1 MTATSDAPQLDSPQ
15 LDSPHEQVAAEE
27 RRRRNPLTRRLP
39 WWGEALIAFCFYW
52 LYDAVQALT
61 QSDVDEARVH
71 GLDIYHAE
79 RALHIWAEPDMNVFA
94 THHHLLATVAG
105 YEYGLAHVFVT
116 ALVLAYLWWRHPR
129 IQVPLRNAIVGMSLV
144 ALLVYWL
151 YPVAPPRLT
160 VSGLTDTL
168 VVNNILGARHVHE
181 GLVNL
186 YAAMPSLHV
195 AWAVWC
201 AAAIV
206 LALRSRWRHV
216 AWLYPVWTT
225 FVVASTANHYFLDA
239 VAGLALTVVPLW
251 LVISRSSRSADSPVN
266 STSSRPIPSQPR

>member
-1 MTATSDAPQLDSPQ
+1 
-15 LDSPHEQVAAEE
+15 
-27 RRRRNPLTRRLP
+27 
-39 WWGEALIAFCFYW
+39 
-52 LYDAVQALT
+52 
-61 QSDVDEARVH
+61 
-71 GLDIYHAE
+71 
-79 RALHIWAEPDMNVFA
+79 
-94 THHHLLATVAG
+94 
-105 YEYGLAHVFVT
+105 
-116 ALVLAYLWWRHPR
+116 
-129 IQVPLRNAIVGMSLV
+129 VPLRNAIVGMSLV

-168 VVNNILGARHVHE
+168 IVNNILGARHVHE

-206 LALRSRWRHV
+206 IALRSRWRYL

-225 FVVASTANHYFLDA
+225 FVVVSTANHYFLDA
-239 VAGLALTVVPLW
+239 AAGLVLTAVPLW
-251 LVISRSSRSADSPVN
+251 LVISRSSRSADSPAS
-266 STSSRPIPSQPR
+266 STSSRPIPNQPR

>member
-1 MTATSDAPQLDSPQ
+1 MSSTAETEPAAL
-15 LDSPHEQVAAEE
+15 EVAVGRAAAQE
-27 RRRRNPLTRRLP
+27 RRRANPLTRRLP

-61 QSDVDEARVH
+61 QSDADEAHAH
-71 GLDIYHAE
+71 GIDIVHAE
-79 RALHIWAEPDMNVFA
+79 RALHIWAEPDINVWA
-94 THHHLLATVAG
+94 THHHWLVMIAG
-105 YEYGLAHVFVT
+105 YDYGLMHVIAT

-129 IQVPLRNAIVGMSLV
+129 IQVPLRNAIVGMSV
-144 ALLVYWL
+144 AALLVYWQ
-151 YPVAPPRLT
+151 YPVAPPRF
-160 VSGLTDTL
+160 VVAGLTDTL
-168 VVNNILGARHVHE
+168 VTNDILGARHVHE

-225 FVVASTANHYFLDA
+225 FVVVSTANHYFLDA
-239 VAGLALTVVPLW
+239 LAGLALAAGPLW
-251 LVISRSSRSADSPVN
+251 LVTARSRRSAGSPAS

>member
-1 MTATSDAPQLDSPQ
+1 VTATSETSQLDR
-15 LDSPHEQVAAEE
+15 PHEAAADDE
-27 RRRRNPLTRRLP
+27 RRRANPLTRRLP

-61 QSDVDEARVH
+61 QSDVDEARAH
-71 GLDIYHAE
+71 SLDVLHAE
-79 RALHIWAEPDMNVFA
+79 RSLHIWAEPDINIFA
-94 THHHLLATVAG
+94 THHHWLAIVAG
-105 YEYGLAHVFVT
+105 YDYGLAHVLVT
-116 ALVLAYLWWRHPR
+116 AVVLGYLWWRHPR
-129 IQVPLRNAIVGMSLV
+129 VQVPLRNAIVGMSLV
-144 ALLVYWL
+144 ALMVYWL

-168 VVNNILGARHVHE
+168 VSNNILGAREVHE

-201 AAAIV
+201 AAAVV
-206 LALRSRWRHV
+206 LALRSRWRHL

-225 FVVASTANHYFLDA
+225 FVVVSTANHYFLDA
-239 VAGLALTVVPLW
+239 VAGLALAIVPLW
-251 LVISRSSRSADSPVN
+251 LVSLRSRRNAGSPAS